1 MYAEVRVFNDN
12 GEEIIEKQV
21 IQPKEVNLTDGSN
34 VEVTK
39 FVFEVSTLK
48 DGIRTVQEEIVVDR
62 SRSSVEEEEDI

>member
-1 MYAEVRVFNDN
+1 MYAEVSVFNDN
-12 GEEIIEKQV
+12 GEEIIGKQV

-48 DGIRTVQEEIVVDR
+48 DGIRTIQEEIVVDR
-62 SRSSVEEEEDI
+62 SRSSAEEEEDI